1 MSALLEVPTF
11 YVIYQP
17 IRSNHFFMSI
27 FDIVKNV
34 FSNDSSNKTKEEA
47 PKEQE
52 IINPVQLFAD
62 ALNSFPIE
70 YKVSKMDEKDGSTFE
85 YEYQGGHFVTYVYN
99 NSRFLHIIFPGIA
112 SDDLEYGPVYTE
124 TCNSLN
130 GFLHPVK
137 FVTGMSENTVH
148 LDIISTIPLPSLL
161 SNNYKDF
168 LQSIFAEIFRSSRR
182 AVDKLKE
189 QMQDAEAEEESEDEY
204 AKLCDYRK
212 TQLLREKELS
222 HDTQNPFK
230 RGRCTVEPYVTLE
243 SYLKELFDIYIDS
256 VAMLEIIGDDVQR
269 IENVD
274 EIKKKLIL
282 SPVVDYAEDGRVE
295 VSRMVATILVYL
307 KSDEDDN
314 SYGNILTIHLRVESE
329 TKDVVLVRASSVLP
343 PQGETAKHAVESEMQ
358 AHTLLLG
365 VDTRTSKEKIDEFV
379 FMQAD
384 AEDKV
389 MSGKENE
396 LTDAQRAIFFSENSV
411 IGYELYWAN
420 KYLDAKRSLDALSY
434 LRHAYEMMEQSRHMD
449 KGENESWLFFHV
461 AFLIGYCY
469 LDLNNPEL
477 AYFYIDV
484 SRRGL
489 DRVVDHEEY
498 INCLVNRG
506 DFRSLS
512 LLNDVIQQY
521 EDKKDQFE
529 GNERMIAH
537 YHFLQRRRS
546 YVLIEMGEYAK
557 AESILKKLLDVED
570 SKEFALNELAVIQKR
585 KRE

>member
-1 MSALLEVPTF
+1 MSALLVVPTF
-11 YVIYQP
+11 YIIYP
-17 IRSNHFFMSI
+17 TSEFMSI
-27 FDIVKNV
+27 LDKVKNV
-34 FSNDSSNKTKEEA
+34 FSNDSSNMTKETT
-47 PKEQE
+47 KEQE
-52 IINPVQLFAD
+52 TPNPVQLFAD
-62 ALNSFPIE
+62 ALDSFPIE
-70 YKVSKMDEKDGSTFE
+70 YKVSKMEEKDGSTFE

-112 SDDLEYGPVYTE
+112 SDELAYGPVYTE

-130 GFLHPVK
+130 SFLHPVK

-148 LDIISTIPLPSLL
+148 LDIISTIPLPTLL
-161 SNNYKDF
+161 SDYKDF
-168 LQSIFAEIFRSSRR
+168 LQSIFGEIFRSSRH

-189 QMQDAEAEEESEDEY
+189 QMQDAENAEEVEDEY
-204 AKLCDYRK
+204 AHLCDYRK

-269 IENVD
+269 IEDAD

-329 TKDVVLVRASSVLP
+329 TKDVVLVRATAVLP
-343 PQGETAKHAVESEMQ
+343 PQGETAKHAVESDMI

-384 AEDKV
+384 AEDKI
-389 MSGKENE
+389 MSGKEDE
-396 LTDAQRAIFFSENSV
+396 LSDAQRAIFFSENSV

-420 KYLDAKRSLDALSY
+420 KYIDAKRSLDALSY

-449 KGENESWLFFHV
+449 KGENESWLFYHV

-477 AYFYIDV
+477 AYFYLDV
-484 SRRGL
+484 SRKGL

-498 INCLVNRG
+498 INCLVNRR
-506 DFRSLS
+506 DFRTLS
-512 LLNDVIQQY
+512 ILDSVIKQF
-521 EDKKDQFE
+521 EESKDQFE

-546 YVLIEMGEYAK
+546 YVLIDMGEYAK
-557 AESILKKLLDVED
+557 AESLLKKLLDVED

-585 KRE
+585 KR

>member
-1 MSALLEVPTF
+1 MKYVGTHCGADFLYFNPTQ
-11 YVIYQP
+11 V
-17 IRSNHFFMSI
+17 FMSI
-27 FDIVKNV
+27 FDKVKSI
-34 FSNDSSNKTKEEA
+34 FSNDSSNNTKEISN
-47 PKEQE
+47 EQE
-52 IINPVQLFAD
+52 QTNPVQIFAD

-70 YKVSKMDEKDGSTFE
+70 YKVSKMKDKDGSTFE

-99 NSRFLHIIFPGIA
+99 KSRFLHIIFPGIA
-112 SDDLEYGPVYTE
+112 TDSLDYGRVYAE
-124 TCNSLN
+124 TCNNLN
-130 GFLHPVK
+130 SFLHPVK
-137 FVTGMSENTVH
+137 FVAGMSEDSVH
-148 LDIISTIPLPSLL
+148 MDIISTVPLPSLL
-161 SNNYKDF
+161 TDYKDF
-168 LQSIFAEIFRSSRR
+168 LQSIFAEIFRASRNG
-182 AVDKLKE
+182 VDKLKA
-189 QMQDAEAEEESEDEY
+189 QMNEVETVEENDDEY
-204 AKLCDYRK
+204 SKLCDYRK

-230 RGRCTVEPYVTLE
+230 RGRSTVEPYVTLE
-243 SYLKELFDIYIDS
+243 SYLKEIYDIYIDS
-256 VAMLEIIGDDVQR
+256 VAMLEIIGDDVKR
-269 IENVD
+269 IEDPN
-274 EIKKKLIL
+274 EIKKKFIL
-282 SPVVDYAEDGRVE
+282 SPVVDYTEDGKVG

-314 SYGNILTIHLRVESE
+314 SYGNVLTIHLRVESE

-343 PQGETAKHAVESEMQ
+343 PQGETAKHSIESDMQ

-389 MSGKENE
+389 MSGKEDE
-396 LTDAQRAIFFSENSV
+396 LSDAQRAIFFSESSV

-434 LRHAYEMMEQSRHMD
+434 FKHAYEMMEQSRHMD
-449 KGENESWLFFHV
+449 KGDNESWLFFHV

-512 LLNDVIQQY
+512 LLNDVIQQF
-521 EDKKDQFE
+521 EEKRDQFE

-557 AESILKKLLDVED
+557 AESILKKLLEVED
-570 SKEFALNELAVIQKR
+570 SKEFALNELALIQKR
-585 KRE
+585 KR

>member
-1 MSALLEVPTF
+1 
-11 YVIYQP
+11 
-17 IRSNHFFMSI
+17 MSI
-27 FDIVKNV
+27 FDKVKNV
-34 FSNDSSNKTKEEA
+34 FSNDSSNNTNDKNT
-47 PKEQE
+47 QE
-52 IINPVQLFAD
+52 PVLTPVQIFENV
-62 ALNSFPIE
+62 LNSFPIE
-70 YKVSKMDEKDGSTFE
+70 YKVKKMEEKDGSTFE

-99 NSRFLHIIFPGIA
+99 KDRFLHIIFPGIA
-112 SDDLEYGPVYTE
+112 TDSLDYASLYAE
-124 TCNSLN
+124 TCNKLN
-130 GFLHPVK
+130 AFLHPVK
-137 FVTGMSENTVH
+137 FVAGTSEDSVH
-148 LDIISTIPLPSLL
+148 MDIISTIPLPTFVSD
-161 SNNYKDF
+161 YKEF
-168 LQSIFAEIFRSSRR
+168 LQSVFANIFRSSRHG
-182 AVDKLKE
+182 VDKLK
-189 QMQDAEAEEESEDEY
+189 DTIKEAETMDDGEDEY
-204 AKLCDYRK
+204 ATLCDYRK

-230 RGRCTVEPYVTLE
+230 RGRSTVEPYVTLE
-243 SYLKELFDIYIDS
+243 SYLKEVFDIYLDS
-256 VAMLEIIGDDVQR
+256 VAMLEIVGDDVSR
-269 IENVD
+269 IEDVE

-282 SPVVDYAEDGRVE
+282 SPVVDYADDGKVE

-343 PQGETAKHAVESEMQ
+343 PQGETTKHAIESDMQ
-358 AHTLLLG
+358 AHSLLLG

-420 KYLDAKRSLDALSY
+420 KYLDSKRSLDALSY

-477 AYFYIDV
+477 AFFYIDV

-498 INCLVNRG
+498 INCLVNRR

-512 LLNDVIQQY
+512 LLNDVIQQF
-521 EDKKDQFE
+521 EDKKEQFE
-529 GNERMIAH
+529 GNERMLAH

-546 YVLIEMGEYAK
+546 YVLVEMGEYAK

-570 SKEFALNELAVIQKR
+570 SKDFALNELSYIQKR

>member
-1 MSALLEVPTF
+1 
-11 YVIYQP
+11 
-17 IRSNHFFMSI
+17 MSI
-27 FDIVKNV
+27 FDKVKNV
-34 FSNDSSNKTKEEA
+34 FSNDSSNNTNDKNT
-47 PKEQE
+47 QE
-52 IINPVQLFAD
+52 PVLTPVQIFENV
-62 ALNSFPIE
+62 LNSFPIE
-70 YKVSKMDEKDGSTFE
+70 YKVKKMEEKDGSTFE

-99 NSRFLHIIFPGIA
+99 KDRFLHIIFPGIA
-112 SDDLEYGPVYTE
+112 TDSLDYASLYAE
-124 TCNSLN
+124 TCNKLN
-130 GFLHPVK
+130 AFLHPVK
-137 FVTGMSENTVH
+137 FVAGTSEDSVH
-148 LDIISTIPLPSLL
+148 MDIISTIPLPTLVSD
-161 SNNYKDF
+161 YKDF
-168 LQSIFAEIFRSSRR
+168 LQSVFANIFRSSRH
-182 AVDKLKE
+182 AVDKLK
-189 QMQDAEAEEESEDEY
+189 DTIKEAETTDDGEDEY

-230 RGRCTVEPYVTLE
+230 RGRSTVEPYVTLE
-243 SYLKELFDIYIDS
+243 SYLKEIFDIYIDS
-256 VAMLEIIGDDVQR
+256 VAMLEIVGDEVQR
-269 IENVD
+269 IENID

-282 SPVVDYAEDGRVE
+282 SPVVDYADDGKVE
-295 VSRMVATILVYL
+295 VSRMTATILVYL

-343 PQGETAKHAVESEMQ
+343 PQGETAKHAIESEMQ

-411 IGYELYWAN
+411 IGYELYWGN
-420 KYLDAKRSLDALSY
+420 KYLDSKRSLDALSY

-477 AYFYIDV
+477 AFFYIDV

-498 INCLVNRG
+498 INCLVNRR

-512 LLNDVIQQY
+512 LLNDVIQQF
-521 EDKKDQFE
+521 EDKKEQFE

-546 YVLIEMGEYAK
+546 YVLVEMGEYAK

-570 SKEFALNELAVIQKR
+570 SKDFALNELSYIQKR

>member
-1 MSALLEVPTF
+1 
-11 YVIYQP
+11 
-17 IRSNHFFMSI
+17 MSI
-27 FDIVKNV
+27 FDKVKNV
-34 FSNDSSNKTKEEA
+34 FSNDSSNNTNDKNT
-47 PKEQE
+47 QE
-52 IINPVQLFAD
+52 PVLTPVQIFENV
-62 ALNSFPIE
+62 LNSFPIE
-70 YKVSKMDEKDGSTFE
+70 YKVKKMEEKDGSTFE

-99 NSRFLHIIFPGIA
+99 KDRFLHIIFPGIA
-112 SDDLEYGPVYTE
+112 TDSLDYASLYAE
-124 TCNSLN
+124 TCNKLN
-130 GFLHPVK
+130 AFLHPVK
-137 FVTGMSENTVH
+137 FVAGTSEDSVH
-148 LDIISTIPLPSLL
+148 MDIISTIPLPTFVSD
-161 SNNYKDF
+161 YKEF
-168 LQSIFAEIFRSSRR
+168 LQSVFANIFRSSRHG
-182 AVDKLKE
+182 VDKLK
-189 QMQDAEAEEESEDEY
+189 DTIKEAETMDDGEDEY
-204 AKLCDYRK
+204 ATLCDYRK

-230 RGRCTVEPYVTLE
+230 RGRSTVEPYVTLE
-243 SYLKELFDIYIDS
+243 SYLKEVFDIYLDS
-256 VAMLEIIGDDVQR
+256 VAMLEIVGDDVSR
-269 IENVD
+269 IEDVE

-282 SPVVDYAEDGRVE
+282 SPVVDYADDGKVE

-343 PQGETAKHAVESEMQ
+343 PQGETTKHAIESDMQ
-358 AHTLLLG
+358 AHSLLLG

-420 KYLDAKRSLDALSY
+420 KYLDSKRSLDALSY

-449 KGENESWLFFHV
+449 KGENESWLFYHV

-477 AYFYIDV
+477 AFFYIDV

-498 INCLVNRG
+498 INCLVNRR

-512 LLNDVIQQY
+512 LLNDVIQQF
-521 EDKKDQFE
+521 EDKKEQFE
-529 GNERMIAH
+529 GNERMLAH

-546 YVLIEMGEYAK
+546 YVLVEMGEYAK

-570 SKEFALNELAVIQKR
+570 SKDFALNELSYIQKR

>member
-1 MSALLEVPTF
+1 MSALICGADFLCFIPTN
-11 YVIYQP
+11 V
-17 IRSNHFFMSI
+17 FMSI
-27 FDIVKNV
+27 FDKVKSV
-34 FSNDSSNKTKEEA
+34 FSNDSSNKTNNKTN
-47 PKEQE
+47 EQE
-52 IINPVQLFAD
+52 TVNPVQQFAET
-62 ALNSFPIE
+62 LNSFPIE
-70 YKVSKMDEKDGSTFE
+70 YKISKMEEKDGSTFE

-99 NSRFLHIIFPGIA
+99 NTHFLHVIFPGIA
-112 SDDLEYGPVYTE
+112 SDSIDYATIYAEV
-124 TCNSLN
+124 CNRLN
-130 GFLHPVK
+130 SFLHPVK
-137 FVTGMSENTVH
+137 FVAGTSEDTVH
-148 LDIISTIPLPSLL
+148 MDIISTVPLPTFLPD
-161 SNNYKDF
+161 YKEF
-168 LQSIFAEIFRSSRR
+168 LQSIFAEIFRASRH

-189 QMQDAEAEEESEDEY
+189 RIKETETDEESDNEY

-230 RGRCTVEPYVTLE
+230 RGRSTVEPYVTLE
-243 SYLKELFDIYIDS
+243 SYLKEIYDIYIDS
-256 VAMLEIIGDDVQR
+256 VAMLEIVDDDVKR
-269 IENVD
+269 IENAE

-282 SPVVDYAEDGRVE
+282 SPVVDYAEGGKVE
-295 VSRMVATILVYL
+295 VSRMAATILVYL

-314 SYGNILTIHLRVESE
+314 SFGNILTIHLRVESE

-343 PQGETAKHAVESEMQ
+343 PQGETAKHSIESEMQ

-389 MSGKENE
+389 MSGKEEE

-420 KYLDAKRSLDALSY
+420 KYCDSKRSLDALSY
-434 LRHAYEMMEQSRHMD
+434 FKHAYELMEQSRHMD
-449 KGENESWLFFHV
+449 KGENESWLFYHV

-469 LDLNNPEL
+469 LDLNNPEM
-477 AYFYIDV
+477 AYFYLDV
-484 SRRGL
+484 SRQGL

-498 INCLVNRG
+498 INCLVNRR
-506 DFRSLS
+506 DFRTLT
-512 LLNDVIQQY
+512 LLDNVIKQF
-521 EDKKDQFE
+521 EESKDQFE

-546 YVLIEMGEYAK
+546 YVLVDMGEYAK

-570 SKEFALNELAVIQKR
+570 SKEFALNELAIIQKR